1 MFQSSWSDFADFERI
16 FVRIKNTI
24 SGQLYLYCIVLYCIV
39 LYYTVLYYSIPEY
52 VMQHWK
58 EDFMFGY
65 QFLNGCN
72 PVMIK
77 KCTKLPDKL
86 PVTHEMVSVSLERGL
101 TLEEE
106 IKVERLIIFTFSKYK
121 KKNVIIAVFNFL
133 MTFGICGDS
142 LSERNLILKGTRLD
156 N

>member
-1 MFQSSWSDFADFERI
+1 MNKFIHMFQSSWSDFADFERI

-24 SGQLYLYCIVLYCIV
+24 SGEVYFLRCAMLCCIISDCI
-39 LYYTVLYYSIPEY
+39 IPEY

-72 PVMIK
+72 PVVIE
-77 KCTKLPDKL
+77 KCTKLPDKF
-86 PVTHEMVSVSLERGL
+86 PVTDEMVSVSLERGL

-106 IKVERLIIFTFSKYK
+106 IQVEQ
-121 KKNVIIAVFNFL
+121 VQV
-133 MTFGICGDS
+133 
-142 LSERNLILKGTRLD
+142 
-156 N
+156 